1 VAIERAPALSH
12 RADPDSD
19 SGLLD
24 RLPVGRRRLIPLLAA
39 AALALAACSPT
50 GQEATQEPAEAASAP
65 AATAA
70 DDAEAVMTEAA
81 DPTDVPTSDVPS
93 DAAQSQLESQ
103 LGRDRPPLPFD
114 ELGAACED
122 LTANGAEWAFIAT
135 TAPRAGQRVA
145 SGFHA
150 RGCANVFEAAL
161 SWRLVS
167 GLDEPIAEGFGMAS
181 CGTGC
186 VGTFDL
192 IVDYPAR
199 DEPGIG
205 YLEVFASSPEDGRPI
220 HVNRIPL
227 ILE

>member
-1 VAIERAPALSH
+1 VAIERAPAPSH
-12 RADPDSD
+12 RADPDREPD
-19 SGLLD
+19 SGPLE
-24 RLPVGRRRLIPLLAA
+24 RLPAGRRRLIPLLAA
-39 AALALAACSPT
+39 AAALALAACSPT
-50 GQEATQEPAEAASAP
+50 DRDATPEPAEAASAP

-70 DDAEAVMTEAA
+70 DDAATAVTA
-81 DPTDVPTSDVPS
+81 PTDVPTSPVPT

-103 LGRDRPPLPFD
+103 MGRDRPPLPFD
-114 ELGAACED
+114 DLGAACED

-161 SWRLVS
+161 SWRLVT

-192 IVDYPAR
+192 IVEYPAR